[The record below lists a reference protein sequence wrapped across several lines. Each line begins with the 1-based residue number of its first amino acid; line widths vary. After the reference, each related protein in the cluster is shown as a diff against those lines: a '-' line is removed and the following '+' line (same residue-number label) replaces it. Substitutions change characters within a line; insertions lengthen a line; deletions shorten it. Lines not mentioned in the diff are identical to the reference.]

1 MANRVM
7 TDTGLERVEDVP
19 YFLHDDP
26 QVRGLL
32 DVMQRELD
40 RVEALIENIRLQWFP
55 QFTITDPF
63 LRMWEFNLGLPVAP
77 PGLTDEQRA
86 LLITTHRGK
95 RQVATG
101 TDWVAALNEAFGA
114 GVWDYTE
121 DYLPYTVRLVIPYGS
136 TDITA
141 LGILALARQI
151 TPAHLDLL
159 VTYSAGSAGGF
170 IIGVSAI
177 GTGKI

>member
-7 TDTGLERVEDVP
+7 TDTGLERVDDVP
-19 YFLHDDP
+19 HFLRDDP

-40 RVEALIENIRLQWFP
+40 RVETLIENIRLQWFP
-55 QFTITDPF
+55 QFTVTDPF
-63 LRMWEFNLGLPVAP
+63 LRMWEFNLGMPVAP
-77 PGLTDEQRA
+77 PGLTDDQRA
-86 LLITTHRGK
+86 LLITTHRRK
-95 RQVATG
+95 RTTATG
-101 TDWVAALNEAFGA
+101 SDWVATLNEAFGA

-121 DYLPYTVRLVIPYGS
+121 DYAPYTVRLIIPYGS

-151 TPAHLDLL
+151 TPAHLDLV
-159 VTYSAGSAGGF
+159 VTYSAGGAGGF
-170 IIGVSAI
+170 IIGVSPI
-177 GTGKI
+177 GVGRI

>member
-1 MANRVM
+1 MDRTM

-19 YFLHDDP
+19 YFLRDDP

-55 QFTITDPF
+55 QFTITESF
-63 LRMWEFNLGLPVAP
+63 LRMWEFNLGMPVAP
-77 PGLTDEQRA
+77 PGLAEEQRA
-86 LLITTHRGK
+86 LLIATHRRK
-95 RQVATG
+95 RTTAQG
-101 TDWVAALNEAFGA
+101 QDWVATLNEAFGA

-121 DYLPYTVRLVIPYGS
+121 DYLPYTVRLIIPYGS

-151 TPAHLDLL
+151 TPAHLDLV
-159 VTYSAGSAGGF
+159 VTYSTGTAGGF

-177 GTGKI
+177 GIGKI